1 MDFSADDLSPYLVPI
16 SFKYYLSTI
25 YLVGRMVLLDTFSQ
39 NYKARNVVAL
49 TSNLL
54 MCNCRVVIFVIKSI

>member
-1 MDFSADDLSPYLVPI
+1 MDFSADDLSLYLVPI

-39 NYKARNVVAL
+39 NYKARNVVVL
-49 TSNLL
+49 T
-54 MCNCRVVIFVIKSI
+54 